1 MIEITPLGDSA
12 LILRIRDGFKDAP
25 EQTVNEVL
33 AAMRRLKAA
42 KIPGII
48 ELTSAYTTVGVY
60 FDPARVIDSG
70 AEPDGVIDW
79 LSEKIKGALGNSRRF
94 RHDKADKRLLEIPVC
109 CDSEFAFDLEQVA
122 HHAKLSSSEV
132 IELYCAATYYV
143 GCLGFTPGFP
153 FFLGLPQNLATPRRS
168 TPRKDVPAGSV
179 AIGGEQTGIYPLRS
193 PGGWNVIGRTPL
205 LLFDPQKDPPA
216 LFRTGDRVRFH
227 LIGRDEFESLKQ

>member
-1 MIEITPLGDSA
+1 MIEVTPLGDSA
-12 LILRIRDGFKDAP
+12 LIVRIRDGFKDAP

-33 AAMRRLKAA
+33 AAMQRLEAA

-60 FDPARVIDSG
+60 FDPVRVVDSG
-70 AEPDGVIDW
+70 AKPDAVIDW
-79 LSEKIKGALGNSRRF
+79 LSEKINGALGTSRHF
-94 RHDKADKRLLEIPVC
+94 RHHKADKRLIEIPVC

-122 HHAKLSSSEV
+122 DHGKLSSSEV

-143 GCLGFTPGFP
+143 GCIGFTPGFP
-153 FFLGLPQNLATPRRS
+153 FFLGLPQKLSIPRRS
-168 TPRKDVPAGSV
+168 TPRKEIPPGSV

-205 LLFDPQKDPPA
+205 RLFDPQKSPPA
-216 LFRTGDRVRFH
+216 LLRTGDRVRFR